1 MLVGGA
7 DNIMVDQ
14 RPVAG
19 ILFGAGVMHGLRQH
33 AFHRFNAGGA
43 GVDTDGAVVVEHPV
57 KDIVVVADGAD
68 PAHHQ
73 LPALGTDV
81 GLAHLQVLI
90 FRPGIAFEYGDRAWN
105 RGRFAGVIGDGF
117 IQQYRIRWRIF
128 AADNRRGQ
136 GAHAVIAGVEV
147 GFEIPA
153 DVRVAVGD
161 DHPAEGTFIHHLA
174 FCAVIVVSHR

>member
-14 RPVAG
+14 RSVAG
-19 ILFGAGVMHGLRQH
+19 IFFGARVVHGFRQH
-33 AFHRFNAGGA
+33 AFHCLNPGGA
-43 GVDTDGAVVVEHPV
+43 GIDADGAVVVEYPV

-90 FRPGIAFEYGDRAWN
+90 FRPGVALEYGDGVRDG
-105 RGRFAGVIGDGF
+105 GRRAGVVGDGF
-117 IQQYRIRWRIF
+117 IQQHRIRRRVF
-128 AADNRRGQ
+128 AAYNRRGQ
-136 GAHAVIAGVEV
+136 GAHAVIAGVQI

-153 DVRVAVGD
+153 DVRVAVGN

-174 FCAVIVVSHR
+174 FCAVIVVGHR